1 MVAMTPGWPETE
13 ISGPRKQTRS
23 GSLIESIA
31 NVIAGIGVAILAQ
44 IIVFPWFGIRI
55 SLLDTSL
62 IAVIFTGI
70 SIIRS
75 YTLRRV
81 FEWLRVSGRLV

>member
-1 MVAMTPGWPETE
+1 M
-13 ISGPRKQTRS
+13 KQTRS
-23 GSLIESIA
+23 TSLIESIA
-31 NVIAGIGVAILAQ
+31 NVIAGIAVAIVAQ
-44 IIVFPWFGIRI
+44 ILIFPLFGIFI
-55 SLLDTSL
+55 SLTDTSL

-70 SIIRS
+70 SLIRS